1 MMKDKIS
8 VWILGDQLLERH
20 PALVAAEAAVG
31 REDLRLVMVESRQRT
46 GKLPYQRKKLVLLF
60 SAMRHYAAELR
71 RQGYQ
76 VDIVQATT
84 FAEGLRQHV
93 LSWQPVQLI
102 TMAASEYAGRRW
114 QQEQLAGLL
123 GVEVTI
129 YPTLSS

>member
-1 MMKDKIS
+1 
-8 VWILGDQLLERH
+8 
-20 PALVAAEAAVG
+20 
-31 REDLRLVMVESRQRT
+31 
-46 GKLPYQRKKLVLLF
+46 
-60 SAMRHYAAELR
+60 MRHYAAELR

-129 YPTLSS
+129 LPNTQFLIGQIDPFPDLALGKRVVMETF